1 MEKLTKQPCPFCSK
15 KTLALV
21 EDQKD
26 IPYFGKVYLFSM
38 NCSSCKYNKAD
49 VESAEQKPAAKY
61 TMDIESAK
69 DMGVRIVKSSTA
81 TVKMP
86 QLRLSVTPGPASIG
100 YISNIEGVITRF
112 EDVIKQE
119 KEDSEDLEAKKKCK
133 NLLKKLWK
141 IKLGDVKTKIA
152 IEDPYGNS
160 AIVSNKAKVEKLQV
174 KK

>member
-49 VESAEQKPAAKY
+49 V
-61 TMDIESAK
+61 ESAK

-141 IKLGDVKTKIA
+141 IKLGDVKTKIV